1 VGIGVGTIKKV
12 GSSIFFSG
20 GKATKLGGGAF
31 AVDTAMNLQGGEAKL
46 LNPYA
51 TRRY

>member
-1 VGIGVGTIKKV
+1 MLERLKGWEQY
-12 GSSIFFSG
+12 FSG

>member
-1 VGIGVGTIKKV
+1 MGIGVGTIKKV
-12 GSSIFFSG
+12 GSSIFSG